1 MISGLHVGLLATL
14 YIPSMIA
21 HFFFFFFLF
30 SRSSFRPRRKYI
42 VERASRFY
50 FPIEIVA
57 RFYFDRIGF
66 VYVFFILAVYAAM

>member
-21 HFFFFFFLF
+21 HFFFFFLF
-30 SRSSFRPRRKYI
+30 SRSSFRPRHKYI

-50 FPIEIVA
+50 FSIVA

>member
-21 HFFFFFFLF
+21 HFFFFFLF
-30 SRSSFRPRRKYI
+30 SRSSFRPPRKYI
-42 VERASRFY
+42 VERTSRFY